1 MLISILKS
9 NIHKKENFYEEYSK
23 NPLYK
28 KLILKL
34 RRLEN
39 KFYKDLQDIN
49 RSDRWSSKFNTFQP
63 RMYINLRMF
72 QNNPILYLKLMK
84 DDYETQLLKL
94 QFRTLIDVYSKFGQ
108 DSYKSVVKDF
118 EYIVKLNE
126 KIFNIKLHK
135 L

>member
-1 MLISILKS
+1 MYIMLNRHLKS
-9 NIHKKENFYEEYSK
+9 NIHKKENFYKEYSK

-39 KFYKDLQDIN
+39 KFYRDVNDFYYYKPTWKII
-49 RSDRWSSKFNTFQP
+49 QP
-63 RMYINLRMF
+63 RLLINLKLF
-72 QNNPILYLKLMK
+72 ENNPIQYLQILKG
-84 DDYETQLLKL
+84 DYETQLLKL
-94 QFRTLIDVYSKFGQ
+94 QFRTLIDIHSKFGQ
-108 DSYKSVVKDF
+108 DSYKSVIKDF

-126 KIFNIKLHK
+126 EIFNIKLHK